1 MIAEIVGP
9 AGAGK
14 TTILHALAQRSSAIG
29 DSYALPLRQI
39 IPSFLWHTVQS
50 LPSHIPGRRNK
61 QRLSQD
67 SLMTM
72 AYLERLRRIISRSNT
87 HESEVIFF
95 DQGPLYSLTYLRGF
109 GFEGIRSQSLDQWWE
124 KMLLSWST
132 LIDIVFWLD
141 ADDDVLLSRINIR
154 RKWHRAREMSRPEAR
169 EFLARYRRTYEQ
181 VIDGITSQGHTRV
194 IRLHTDQESIE
205 QVVSRILDVLDSRQ
219 SICQS

>member
-124 KMLLSWST
+124 KMH
-132 LIDIVFWLD
+132 
-141 ADDDVLLSRINIR
+141 VLLSRINIR

-205 QVVSRILDVLDSRQ
+205 QVVSRILDVLNSRQ